1 MAFLKNKRKN
11 ILENAYIMPD
21 ILREM
26 LRSYLES
33 MSQDFNVGGFFNKK
47 KKKGTIQQQ
56 QRLLTATV
64 LQEHVNQQ
72 IRQPMREDMSF
83 VTRFI
88 NKKEA
93 SDKILINMA
102 TSLQRLL
109 KFYTTPC

>member
-11 ILENAYIMPD
+11 ILENAYIMPHNM
-21 ILREM
+21 REM

-33 MSQDFNVGGFFNKK
+33 MSQDFNVGGFLIKEEK
-47 KKKGTIQQQ
+47 LQIQQ
-56 QRLLTATV
+56 QRLLTATDA

-88 NKKEA
+88 NKK
-93 SDKILINMA
+93 K
-102 TSLQRLL
+102 LQI
-109 KFYTTPC
+109 KY

>member
-1 MAFLKNKRKN
+1 
-11 ILENAYIMPD
+11 
-21 ILREM
+21 M

-47 KKKGTIQQQ
+47 KKKLQIQQ
-56 QRLLTATV
+56 QRLLTATDA

-93 SDKILINMA
+93 SDKSIKSAL
-102 TSLQRLL
+102 
-109 KFYTTPC
+109 